1 MHIDYKNG
9 QGNNRAERKGERK
22 LFKNYE
28 IFQGKVRLIEDG
40 KAPSVIERDE
50 AIAIAKS
57 RGLDLVQIAYNK
69 NDFPKAVCKIYDY
82 SKFIYEQKKREKEAK
97 KQARANEVDVKEMD
111 FSIRID
117 SGDMETKVRQ
127 IKRFLEDGD
136 KVKIV
141 VKLLRR
147 ESKLK
152 DYAISTM
159 KTIIE
164 QLNGLAEFDSAPSA
178 TGNLLTCVLRK
189 KKQ

>member
-1 MHIDYKNG
+1 MNEK
-9 QGNNRAERKGERK
+9 
-22 LFKNYE
+22 
-28 IFQGKVRLIEDG
+28 IF
-40 KAPSVIERDE
+40 
-50 AIAIAKS
+50 AKS
-57 RGLDLVQIAYNK
+57 VQVISADGQNLGVMETSAALNMAYDAGLDLVEIAY
-69 NDFPKAVCKIYDY
+69 DKANACSNCKFLDY
-82 SKFIYEQKKREKEAK
+82 SKFVYEQKKREKEAK

-127 IKRFLEDGD
+127 IKKFLEDGD

-159 KTIIE
+159 KSVISK
-164 QLNGLAEFDSAPSA
+164 LDGLAEFDSMPSA
-178 TGNLLTCVLRK
+178 NGNILTCVIHA

>member
-9 QGNNRAERKGERK
+9 SRRESKSERK

-28 IFQGKVRLIEDG
+28 IFQGKVRLIEEG
-40 KAPSVIERDE
+40 KAPVIIERDA
-50 AIAIAKS
+50 AIEIAKS

-69 NDFPKAVCKIYDY
+69 NDFPRAICKIYDY
-82 SKFIYEQKKREKEAK
+82 SKFLYEQKKREKEAK

-127 IKRFLEDGD
+127 IKKFLEDGD

-159 KTIIE
+159 KSVISK
-164 QLNGLAEFDSAPSA
+164 LDGLAEFDSMPSA
-178 TGNLLTCVLRK
+178 NGNILTCVIRA
-189 KKQ
+189 KKQQ